1 MGGFTPT
8 IAMAALQT
16 GLQLVQAKQ
25 QARAGNAAAAS
36 AAQFQR
42 QQAEQ
47 AQAIRERDRRE
58 RLRRVLASQRAR
70 FGAHGIGGGIGTGVG
85 AGGGGSAEAVLTG
98 LANDTERAIADERE
112 RLGLSFQALERDLAE
127 RRRRNLL
134 ELSNARR
141 RLAFGALETGLG
153 GFTSLLE
160 P

>member
-1 MGGFTPT
+1 MGAFTPT
-8 IAMAALQT
+8 IAMTALQT

-25 QARAGNAAAAS
+25 QARTDNAAAAS

-58 RLRRVLASQRAR
+58 RLRRALASQRAR
-70 FGAHGIGGGIGTGVG
+70 FGAQGIGGGIGI
-85 AGGGGSAEAVLTG
+85 GGGSAEAVLTG
-98 LANDTERAIADERE
+98 LANDTERAIRDERE

-134 ELSNARR
+134 ELSSARR
-141 RLAFGALETGLG
+141 RLAFGAVERGLG

-160 P
+160 

>member
-16 GLQLVQAKQ
+16 GLQLVQASQ
-25 QARAGNAAAAS
+25 QARTDNAAAAS

-58 RLRRVLASQRAR
+58 RLRRALASQRAQ
-70 FGAHGIGGGIGTGVG
+70 FGARGIGVGV
-85 AGGGGSAEAVLTG
+85 GGGSADAVLQG
-98 LANDTERAIADERE
+98 LANDTERAIADDRE
-112 RLGLSFQALERDLAE
+112 RLGLTFTALERDVEE

-134 ELSNARR
+134 ELSTARR
-141 RLAFGALETGLG
+141 RLAFGALERGLG

-160 P
+160 Q

>member
-1 MGGFTPT
+1 MAAFTPT

-16 GLQLVQAKQ
+16 GLQLVQARQ
-25 QARAGNAAAAS
+25 QARADNAAAAS

-58 RLRRVLASQRAR
+58 RLRRTLASQRAQ
-70 FGAHGIGGGIGTGVG
+70 FGAHGVGGGIGS
-85 AGGGGSAEAVLTG
+85 GGSAEAVLQG
-98 LANDTERAIADERE
+98 LTNDTERAIADDRE
-112 RLGLSFQALERDLAE
+112 RLGLTFAALQHDVEE

-134 ELSNARR
+134 ELSTARR
-141 RLAFGALETGLG
+141 RLAFRALERGLG

-160 P
+160 S

>member
-1 MGGFTPT
+1 MGAFTPA
-8 IAMAALQT
+8 IAMTALQT

-58 RLRRVLASQRAR
+58 RLRRALASQRAR
-70 FGAHGIGGGIGTGVG
+70 FGAQGIGGGIGI
-85 AGGGGSAEAVLTG
+85 GGGSAEAVLQG
-98 LANDTERAIADERE
+98 LANDTERMIADERGQ
-112 RLGLSFQALERDLAE
+112 LGLSLAAIDRDLAE

-134 ELSNARR
+134 ELSSARR
-141 RLAFGALETGLG
+141 RLAFGAVERGLG